1 MSRKPIKINEISGKR
16 LKQLLEE
23 NNCSQRQL
31 AELLTYTPQ
40 HINLLLQGKR
50 RLPEDTAVKIA
61 QLFYPYR
68 YQWLMGYDDFKTF
81 EEQQESILSFA
92 FERAKILD
100 NLIHKL
106 AKDSGYKLIRTR
118 NEYSDIHNYS
128 LVCDDLVVAVLSPD
142 DYCTLRHE
150 IQHYA
155 RYLFDGLVSKQK
167 KCIPTPYKLNPDDV
181 IKKDINDIRDSFIKD
196 VK

>member
-1 MSRKPIKINEISGKR
+1 MGRKPMEINKICGKR
-16 LKQLLEE
+16 LKQLLKE
-23 NNCSQRQL
+23 NNCSQTKL
-31 AELLTYTPQ
+31 ADDLKYSAQ
-40 HINLLLQGKR
+40 HINLLIQGKR
-50 RLPEDTAVKIA
+50 RLPEETAIRICR
-61 QLFYPYR
+61 LFYPYR

-118 NEYSDIHNYS
+118 NEYGDIHNYS

-142 DYCTLRHE
+142 DYRVLRNE

-155 RYLFDGLVSKQK
+155 RYLFDGLVNKQK